1 MTNDEII
8 NVAKEITIAMFS
20 TERNLSPAKATG
32 KVVAE
37 FMQAIYDKV
46 VELIIRRLTSIVF
59 HKLMRTSA
67 AFGIAS

>member
-46 VELIIRRLTSIVF
+46 VELNS
-59 HKLMRTSA
+59 SED
-67 AFGIAS
+67 